1 MEAVPRT
8 AAGAPIVDLSRYPLH
23 DLGSDAGARLVAT
36 CRRQLAA
43 DLALNLQ
50 GFCTPVVAQEML
62 EEIEPCTAQGLEKA
76 RITRNFASERPHE
89 VPSHLLPPEHP
100 RRQFSTVKAGLQLAH
115 DQMPACAVERL
126 FQWDALTDFIG
137 APTLHCSACL
147 GGEVNAVVAGAVT
160 GWEPMHRMAD
170 PFQANNIVWMRE
182 GESSL
187 WHYDFSDVTVALL
200 LEEPQE
206 GGLFEFVD
214 RLRDDAPD
222 GGPNYEGVQ
231 AVLERRHPR
240 LATFARGQGT
250 LTVFRGVSSL
260 HQVSAPPNPT
270 APSPLLSIH
279 NRWPQRAWLF
289 R

>member
-23 DLGSDAGARLVAT
+23 DLTSDAGARLVER

-137 APTLHCSACL
+137 AP
-147 GGEVNAVVAGAVT
+147 
-160 GWEPMHRMAD
+160 
-170 PFQANNIVWMRE
+170 
-182 GESSL
+182 
-187 WHYDFSDVTVALL
+187 
-200 LEEPQE
+200 
-206 GGLFEFVD
+206 
-214 RLRDDAPD
+214 
-222 GGPNYEGVQ
+222 
-231 AVLERRHPR
+231 
-240 LATFARGQGT
+240 
-250 LTVFRGVSSL
+250 
-260 HQVSAPPNPT
+260 
-270 APSPLLSIH
+270 PSPLLDPPSLPTQLQA
-279 NRWPQRAWLF
+279 PQLRRRGDGPPNCMQA